1 MLRTVGLC
9 VIVISGVGCG
19 FAMSNELGRRKK
31 MMEMILRMIILLR
44 GEIRY
49 GNKSLYDAFTGASGK
64 LEGKY
69 REFFILTAQKM
80 KEKTGDSFGTIFRES
95 AGKCLDLDCLSQE
108 ERDRFYSLGDQLG
121 YLGLD
126 MQLKQMDL
134 FLYCVDYCFAI
145 SGSRSRKGETVEV
158 SLIFKIAAVGILVSV
173 LCQILK
179 HSGRDEQAFLVSLAG
194 LLMVLFWIVP
204 YIYEL
209 FESIQQLF
217 VL

>member
-80 KEKTGDSFGTIFRES
+80 KEKTGDSFGTIFRE
-95 AGKCLDLDCLSQE
+95 
-108 ERDRFYSLGDQLG
+108 
-121 YLGLD
+121 
-126 MQLKQMDL
+126 
-134 FLYCVDYCFAI
+134 CVWI
-145 SGSRSRKGETVEV
+145 
-158 SLIFKIAAVGILVSV
+158 
-173 LCQILK
+173 
-179 HSGRDEQAFLVSLAG
+179 
-194 LLMVLFWIVP
+194 WIVFRRKRETDF
-204 YIYEL
+204 IHWEISL
-209 FESIQQLF
+209 VILDWICS
-217 VL
+217 

>member
-95 AGKCLDLDCLSQE
+95 AGKCLDLDCLLQE

-121 YLGLD
+121 
-126 MQLKQMDL
+126 
-134 FLYCVDYCFAI
+134 
-145 SGSRSRKGETVEV
+145 
-158 SLIFKIAAVGILVSV
+158 
-173 LCQILK
+173 
-179 HSGRDEQAFLVSLAG
+179 
-194 LLMVLFWIVP
+194 
-204 YIYEL
+204 
-209 FESIQQLF
+209 
-217 VL
+217 

>member
-1 MLRTVGLC
+1 MSDKVYTVQDYKSGQPRWCPGCGDHAFLNSLHKAMAELG
-9 VIVISGVGCG
+9 VAPHNIAVISGIGCG

-134 FLYCVDYCFAI
+134 MEKETEYAIKELRKDFCEKRKLY
-145 SGSRSRKGETVEV
+145 RSM
-158 SLIFKIAAVGILVSV
+158 GILGGIFVAV
-173 LCQILK
+173 
-179 HSGRDEQAFLVSLAG
+179 F
-194 LLMVLFWIVP
+194 FW
-204 YIYEL
+204 
-209 FESIQQLF
+209 
-217 VL
+217 

>member
-80 KEKTGDSFGTIFRES
+80 KEKQGIPLGQSSENRPES
-95 AGKCLDLDCLSQE
+95 
-108 ERDRFYSLGDQLG
+108 
-121 YLGLD
+121 
-126 MQLKQMDL
+126 
-134 FLYCVDYCFAI
+134 VWI
-145 SGSRSRKGETVEV
+145 
-158 SLIFKIAAVGILVSV
+158 
-173 LCQILK
+173 
-179 HSGRDEQAFLVSLAG
+179 
-194 LLMVLFWIVP
+194 WIVFCRKRETDF
-204 YIYEL
+204 IHWEISL
-209 FESIQQLF
+209 VILDWICS
-217 VL
+217 

>member
-1 MLRTVGLC
+1 MTTAKDYRNDIRPNWCPGCGHYGVQAAITDAVVAKNIPPEKLA
-9 VIVISGVGCG
+9 VISGIGCG

-134 FLYCVDYCFAI
+134 MEKETEYAIRELRKDFCEKRKLY
-145 SGSRSRKGETVEV
+145 RSM
-158 SLIFKIAAVGILVSV
+158 GILGGIFVAV
-173 LCQILK
+173 
-179 HSGRDEQAFLVSLAG
+179 F
-194 LLMVLFWIVP
+194 FW
-204 YIYEL
+204 
-209 FESIQQLF
+209 
-217 VL
+217 

>member
-80 KEKTGDSFGTIFRES
+80 KEKTENRPES
-95 AGKCLDLDCLSQE
+95 
-108 ERDRFYSLGDQLG
+108 
-121 YLGLD
+121 
-126 MQLKQMDL
+126 
-134 FLYCVDYCFAI
+134 VWI
-145 SGSRSRKGETVEV
+145 
-158 SLIFKIAAVGILVSV
+158 
-173 LCQILK
+173 
-179 HSGRDEQAFLVSLAG
+179 
-194 LLMVLFWIVP
+194 WIVFRRKRETDF
-204 YIYEL
+204 IHWEISL
-209 FESIQQLF
+209 VILDWICS
-217 VL
+217 

>member
-31 MMEMILRMIILLR
+31 MMEMILRRIILLR

-95 AGKCLDLDCLSQE
+95 AGKCLDLDCLLQE

-134 FLYCVDYCFAI
+134 MEKETEYAIRELRKDFCEKRKLY
-145 SGSRSRKGETVEV
+145 RSM
-158 SLIFKIAAVGILVSV
+158 GILGGIFVAV
-173 LCQILK
+173 
-179 HSGRDEQAFLVSLAG
+179 F
-194 LLMVLFWIVP
+194 FW
-204 YIYEL
+204 
-209 FESIQQLF
+209 
-217 VL
+217 

>member
-1 MLRTVGLC
+1 MCNCNFRCRLRFC
-9 VIVISGVGCG
+9 HEH
-19 FAMSNELGRRKK
+19 ELGRRKK

-126 MQLKQMDL
+126 MQLKTDGSDGKGNRICDQGTQER
-134 FLYCVDYCFAI
+134 FL
-145 SGSRSRKGETVEV
+145 
-158 SLIFKIAAVGILVSV
+158 
-173 LCQILK
+173 
-179 HSGRDEQAFLVSLAG
+179 
-194 LLMVLFWIVP
+194 
-204 YIYEL
+204 
-209 FESIQQLF
+209 
-217 VL
+217 

>member
-1 MLRTVGLC
+1 
-9 VIVISGVGCG
+9 
-19 FAMSNELGRRKK
+19 
-31 MMEMILRMIILLR
+31 MIILLR

-95 AGKCLDLDCLSQE
+95 AGKCLDLDCLSQ
-108 ERDRFYSLGDQLG
+108 GDQLG

-134 FLYCVDYCFAI
+134 MEKETEYAIRELRKDFCEKRKLY
-145 SGSRSRKGETVEV
+145 RSM
-158 SLIFKIAAVGILVSV
+158 GILGGIFVAV
-173 LCQILK
+173 
-179 HSGRDEQAFLVSLAG
+179 F
-194 LLMVLFWIVP
+194 FW
-204 YIYEL
+204 
-209 FESIQQLF
+209 
-217 VL
+217 